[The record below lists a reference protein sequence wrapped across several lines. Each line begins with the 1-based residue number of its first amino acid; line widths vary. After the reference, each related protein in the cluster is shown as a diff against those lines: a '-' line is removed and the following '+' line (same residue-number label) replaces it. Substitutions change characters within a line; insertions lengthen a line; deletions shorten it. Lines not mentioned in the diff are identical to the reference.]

1 MSILSEMKTW
11 GRFLL
16 GLRAFLK
23 NTISLEDARE
33 IVRKRLESRE
43 ANFLRLMERSIF
55 GYSRSPYLRLLKL
68 AGCEMGDIRNMVRD
82 RGLEET
88 LHALREAGV
97 YVTFE
102 EFKGRE
108 PIVRNGEVISVQPG
122 DFDNPYLHEFFCAES
137 GGSTGASTRILI
149 DLNHLATQSPVLML
163 GRDAHGIVEAPTAT
177 WFDILPDPA
186 GVNEI
191 LRPARFGNIPNKWFS
206 PYTTRAFRPSF
217 AAKCRLATQS
227 MIIAGRLFGKP
238 IPWPQ
243 SVAFDQAIVIA
254 QWVVDTLR
262 DRGNCLFCS
271 HVSWAL
277 RVSIAAWEA
286 GMDLTGATF
295 MAAGEPPTNAKVQG
309 IIRTGARWVPYYPFS
324 EHGTVG
330 IGCAQPADEN
340 DVHFFRDML
349 ALIQFPRRV
358 PGSEITVD
366 AFNFT
371 SLMPTAPKILLN
383 VESDDYGLIEKRSC
397 GCPLEACGFTEH
409 LRHIRSFGKLT
420 GEGGTLVGS
429 EMVRILEEVLPAR
442 FGGSPLD
449 YQLIEEEDEHGFTR
463 LSLVVNPTIHTEDD
477 EVVIKTIL
485 GALKQKTY
493 ARGRG
498 STAADRTR
506 NIWKQARTLRVKRM
520 APILTSHGKLMPLH
534 VAKRSK
540 W

>member
-43 ANFLRLMERSIF
+43 ANFLHLMERSIF
-55 GYSRSPYLRLLKL
+55 GYLGSPYLRLLKI

-88 LHALREAGV
+88 LHVLREAGV

-102 EFKGRE
+102 EFKGRK
-108 PIVRNGEVISVQPG
+108 PVVRNGEVISVQPG
-122 DFDNPYLHEFFCAES
+122 DFDNPYLHQFFCAES

-163 GRDAHGIVEAPTAT
+163 SRDAHGIVEAPTAT

-227 MIIAGRLFGKP
+227 MIITGRLFGKP

-243 SVAFDQAIVIA
+243 SVTFDQAIVIA
-254 QWVVDTLR
+254 QWVVDTLK

-286 GMDLTGATF
+286 GMNLTGATF
-295 MAAGEPPTNAKVQG
+295 MAAGEPPTKAKVQG
-309 IIRTGARWVPYYPFS
+309 IIRAGARWIPYYPFS

-330 IGCAQPADEN
+330 IGCAAPADEN
-340 DVHFFRDML
+340 DVHFFKDML

-371 SLMPTAPKILLN
+371 SLMPTAPKVLLN

-397 GCPLEACGFTEH
+397 GCPLEKLGFTEH
-409 LRHIRSFGKLT
+409 LRHIRSFSKLT
-420 GEGGTLVGS
+420 GEGGTLLGS
-429 EMVRILEEVLPAR
+429 EMMRILEEVLPAR

-449 YQLIEEEDEHGFTR
+449 YQLMEEEDEDGFTR
-463 LSLVVNPTIHTEDD
+463 LSLLVHPKIKIAD
-477 EVVIKTIL
+477 EIAIIETVLDSLRQSKLTF
-485 GALKQKTY
+485 GQ
-493 ARGRG
+493 G
-498 STAADRTR
+498 SFAAEMTR
-506 NIWKQARTLRVKRM
+506 SIWKQAKTLRIKRM
-520 APILTSHGKLMPLH
+520 EPILTSHGKLMPLH
-534 VAKRSK
+534 VAKRFK
-540 W
+540 E